1 MNPKVKFLTLA
12 ALLIAVGVLLPM
24 VFHMLSFGGPMFL
37 PMHLPVLIAGFL
49 LPWQYSAL
57 VGIATP
63 LLSSFITGMPPLPT
77 VFTMTAELFTYGI
90 TTSLLYRNFKK
101 NTYVSI
107 ISAMLIGRL
116 VSILANWIL
125 FIFVLGLPFKLT
137 AFLYSM
143 FVIGLPGIVI
153 QILTIPPLVTLL
165 VHRQA
170 NVHERSANPVTLKK

>member
-1 MNPKVKFLTLA
+1 
-12 ALLIAVGVLLPM
+12 
-24 VFHMLSFGGPMFL
+24 
-37 PMHLPVLIAGFL
+37 MHLPVLIAGFL

-101 NTYVSI
+101 NTYVSM

-116 VSILANWIL
+116 VSILA
-125 FIFVLGLPFKLT
+125 KLDSFQLCSW
-137 AFLYSM
+137 A
-143 FVIGLPGIVI
+143 
-153 QILTIPPLVTLL
+153 TI
-165 VHRQA
+165 QA
-170 NVHERSANPVTLKK
+170 NSFSLQHVRNRSTWNCYSNTYHSSLGNTISA

>member
-1 MNPKVKFLTLA
+1 MNPKVKFLTLT

-24 VFHMLSFGGPMFL
+24 VFHILSFGGPMFL
-37 PMHLPVLIAGFL
+37 PMHIPVLVAGFL
-49 LPWQYSAL
+49 LPWQFAAL
-57 VGIATP
+57 VGITLHFLAFP
-63 LLSSFITGMPPLPT
+63 YRNASSAHG
-77 VFTMTAELFTYGI
+77 FTMTAELFTYGI

-101 NTYVSI
+101 NTYVSM

-125 FIFVLGLPFKLT
+125 FNFVLGLPFKLT

-170 NVHERSANPVTLKK
+170 NVHERSRNPVTLKG

>member
-1 MNPKVKFLTLA
+1 
-12 ALLIAVGVLLPM
+12 
-24 VFHMLSFGGPMFL
+24 
-37 PMHLPVLIAGFL
+37 
-49 LPWQYSAL
+49 
-57 VGIATP
+57 
-63 LLSSFITGMPPLPT
+63 
-77 VFTMTAELFTYGI
+77 MTAELFTYGI

-101 NTYVSI
+101 NTYVSM

-125 FIFVLGLPFKLT
+125 FNFVLGLPFKLT

-170 NVHERSANPVTLKK
+170 NVHERSANPVTLKG

>member
-1 MNPKVKFLTLA
+1 M
-12 ALLIAVGVLLPM
+12 AVCRTSW
-24 VFHMLSFGGPMFL
+24 HN
-37 PMHLPVLIAGFL
+37 H
-49 LPWQYSAL
+49 
-57 VGIATP
+57 P
-63 LLSSFITGMPPLPT
+63 LLSFFLTGMPPVPT

-101 NTYVSI
+101 NTYVSM

-125 FIFVLGLPFKLT
+125 FNFVLGLPFKLT

-170 NVHERSANPVTLKK
+170 NVHERSRNPVTLKGWKTGMDLNQKAFFDKVATEWDSKNHTTPEK

>member
-1 MNPKVKFLTLA
+1 
-12 ALLIAVGVLLPM
+12 
-24 VFHMLSFGGPMFL
+24 
-37 PMHLPVLIAGFL
+37 MHLPVLLAGFL

-101 NTYVSI
+101 NTYVSM
-107 ISAMLIGRL
+107 ISAMFLGRL
-116 VSILANWIL
+116 VSIIANWVL
-125 FIFVLGLPFKLT
+125 FSFVLGQTFRLT
-137 AFLYSM
+137 SFLYTM

-170 NVHERSANPVTLKK
+170 NVHERSANPVTLKG